1 MEPSFDKSIHLK
13 TPLPTPEQEEAI
25 QELYELIIKTDVYK
39 TNKSLCDFYLRDRQI
54 LMHFL
59 VGKSFDMVASYK
71 LIMESLEWRIAK
83 GLDLIEE
90 EPRWDKFM
98 ENEIQTGKI
107 YNPGVDKW
115 GRQVV
120 IFDNSVQNT
129 KSASD
134 QMKFL
139 AWSLNFAVRE
149 MEGGPCDKY
158 VIFMHLTNFSIFKTP
173 SWEATTETAKI
184 LCSCFPERMGH
195 CIAFGAGPVFRTFFN
210 AIKPFI
216 DPRTRA
222 KVLFMSNDST
232 VGGSNDVQLTEILGE
247 QWRSLTGADQPLYAP
262 NSSPGYNHSEY
273 WPKTMKRVQKRR
285 YIEKDIRK
293 NILGVDVSDNIV
305 DDETDTEDKIDGE
318 LFPSEVTTHIY
329 TPKEEVYTFR
339 ERHSPVPVDAEILVG
354 AVSVIPE
361 AVVPTSILRRP
372 PSITKS
378 SSSKSS
384 DTSSCFWR
392 DVSIFLV
399 GSSSPTTANT
409 MDKIILGTSRYM
421 ITFLVL
427 FFTTIAVASS
437 DLESLTGRGHGASAV
452 NYN

>member
-184 LCSCFPERMGH
+184 L
-195 CIAFGAGPVFRTFFN
+195 AGECG
-210 AIKPFI
+210 
-216 DPRTRA
+216 
-222 KVLFMSNDST
+222 KV
-232 VGGSNDVQLTEILGE
+232 
-247 QWRSLTGADQPLYAP
+247 
-262 NSSPGYNHSEY
+262 
-273 WPKTMKRVQKRR
+273 
-285 YIEKDIRK
+285 
-293 NILGVDVSDNIV
+293 
-305 DDETDTEDKIDGE
+305 
-318 LFPSEVTTHIY
+318 
-329 TPKEEVYTFR
+329 
-339 ERHSPVPVDAEILVG
+339 
-354 AVSVIPE
+354 
-361 AVVPTSILRRP
+361 
-372 PSITKS
+372 
-378 SSSKSS
+378 
-384 DTSSCFWR
+384 TSSHG
-392 DVSIFLV
+392 DDK
-399 GSSSPTTANT
+399 TET
-409 MDKIILGTSRYM
+409 MHMKLGTHR
-421 ITFLVL
+421 
-427 FFTTIAVASS
+427 
-437 DLESLTGRGHGASAV
+437 
-452 NYN
+452 